1 MPTLADEQHNSVEK
15 SVLKRARDDE
25 SRTSFS
31 QKVPRYQQQTS
42 VAKLVVRE
50 LQNSEGSSSFR
61 QNVPRNEHHD
71 SVAKSVV
78 RNLRDND
85 VSKSYEQQEEI
96 PIPPW
101 RKNTTKQSSAQ
112 VVRRMFDNYN
122 EFLQAALQQCQYIW
136 SNDGNSYTHQ
146 RKSWRSTW
154 GSIQSRLKGCFHSI
168 VDCKAP
174 RLSEKQVNDLTNEAL
189 LLRSKLANS
198 GDAPNLEFLL
208 EQLSRNVADT
218 VCWSKVLEQVD
229 DEQTQEYLQITQK
242 KLDTCWHQLRRLAKD
257 AAAYNNRNTEAF

>member
-1 MPTLADEQHNSVEK
+1 M
-15 SVLKRARDDE
+15 
-25 SRTSFS
+25 
-31 QKVPRYQQQTS
+31 
-42 VAKLVVRE
+42 
-50 LQNSEGSSSFR
+50 G
-61 QNVPRNEHHD
+61 
-71 SVAKSVV
+71 
-78 RNLRDND
+78 NLRDND
-85 VSKSYEQQEEI
+85 VSKSFRQSPPRYEQQEEI

-112 VVRRMFDNYN
+112 VVRRMFDDYN
-122 EFLQAALQQCQYIW
+122 DLLQTALQQCQYIW

-189 LLRSKLANS
+189 LLGSKLANS
-198 GDAPNLEFLL
+198 GDAPNLKILL

-218 VCWSKVLEQVD
+218 VCWSKVLETMD
-229 DEQTQEYLQITQK
+229 DEQANECVQITQK
-242 KLDTCWHQLRRLAKD
+242 KLDTCWHQLRRLATD
-257 AAAYNNRNTEAF
+257 AAAYNNRNSEAY